1 MKLLDGYLVREIIFP
16 FIFGIAAF
24 TSIIAGST
32 LIFQL
37 VSKAVK
43 YGFGLGNTIQL
54 FIYNL
59 PSVISITLP
68 MAILLATIL
77 VIGRLSSDYEILALR
92 SAGVGLLRILMPIL
106 SVGLVVSLLNISF
119 NEIVVPKANYYSDVL
134 MDRLK
139 NTNVSIKKNVNLTQY
154 DDQGFP
160 LRIINVREVESDILK
175 DITIAEYVEGRLDRV
190 IRAKT
195 GSWDSQIGWVF
206 NNGVMHVLREF
217 SSQELLVINF
227 EKEIINLS
235 IDLLAFSKN
244 SKSYDE
250 MNAKELKVFIAQE
263 KTLGKNITK
272 LMIQYYLKFAL
283 PFACLIFTMI
293 GAAVSFQ
300 PHRRSSAMGMGLSI
314 VIILAY
320 YIIYSLGFALGINS
334 VISPIIAAWMPNILV
349 GLVSIYLLN
358 RLANQ

>member
-1 MKLLDGYLVREIIFP
+1 MKLLDAYLVREIIFP
-16 FIFGIAAF
+16 FIFGVAAF

-43 YGFGLGNTIQL
+43 YGFGINSTIQL

-77 VIGRLSSDYEILALR
+77 VIGRLSSDYEVLALR
-92 SAGVGLLRILMPIL
+92 SAGVGLLRILTPIL
-106 SVGLVVSLLNISF
+106 SVGLVISLINISF
-119 NEIVVPKANYYSDVL
+119 NEIVVPKANYYSDLL

-160 LRIINVREVESDILK
+160 LRIINVREVDNDILK
-175 DITIAEYVEGRLDRV
+175 DITIAEYESGRLDRV

-195 GSWDSQIGWVF
+195 GAWESQVGWVF

-235 IDLLAFSKN
+235 IDLLAFSEK

-250 MNAKELKVFIAQE
+250 MNAKELRSFIQQE
-263 KTLGKNITK
+263 KTLGKNTTK
-272 LMIQYYLKFAL
+272 LQIEYYLKFAL
-283 PFACLIFTMI
+283 PFACLIFSMI

-314 VIILAY
+314 IIILGY
-320 YIIYSLGFALGINS
+320 YIIYSLGFALGINNA
-334 VISPIIAAWMPNILV
+334 ISPLVAAWMPNILV
-349 GLVSIYLLN
+349 GLISIYLLN
-358 RLANQ
+358 RLASQ

>member
-1 MKLLDGYLVREIIFP
+1 
-16 FIFGIAAF
+16 
-24 TSIIAGST
+24 
-32 LIFQL
+32 
-37 VSKAVK
+37 
-43 YGFGLGNTIQL
+43 
-54 FIYNL
+54 
-59 PSVISITLP
+59 
-68 MAILLATIL
+68 
-77 VIGRLSSDYEILALR
+77 
-92 SAGVGLLRILMPIL
+92 
-106 SVGLVVSLLNISF
+106 
-119 NEIVVPKANYYSDVL
+119 
-134 MDRLK
+134 
-139 NTNVSIKKNVNLTQY
+139 
-154 DDQGFP
+154 
-160 LRIINVREVESDILK
+160 
-175 DITIAEYVEGRLDRV
+175 
-190 IRAKT
+190 
-195 GSWDSQIGWVF
+195 
-206 NNGVMHVLREF
+206 
-217 SSQELLVINF
+217 
-227 EKEIINLS
+227 
-235 IDLLAFSKN
+235 
-244 SKSYDE
+244 